1 MTTRWGI
8 AGTGRIADVVA
19 EDFAHVSD
27 GELVAIGSR
36 DADRAAEFGARHG
49 GARGLTYR
57 QLIDDPEVDAI
68 YLGTP
73 HPQHRDLALA
83 AIAAGKAVL
92 VEKAF
97 TATVAGAEQVVDAAR
112 QAGVFCMEAMWTRFQ
127 PATVKARELIADGAI
142 GEVRQVQADLGA
154 YRAYDPSD
162 RLFDPKLGGGAA
174 LDLGVYVLSIA
185 QQFLGT
191 PDKVTAHG
199 ELAPNGVDMSFGALL
214 GYADGRVGVVTAGFD
229 VASPGRAVVM
239 GSDGSIELM
248 PRFHHPTRLRVTPR
262 QGDAYEL
269 ELPASGRGY
278 AHEFNAVDE
287 YLAQGLT
294 ESPVMPLDDTLDV
307 QRMLGQVTD
316 QLGVQYEEGTVEV

>member
-19 EDFAHVSD
+19 EDLAQLPD
-27 GELVAIGSR
+27 AELVAIGSR
-36 DADRAAEFGARHG
+36 DAERATEFGARHG

-57 QLIDDPEVDAI
+57 GLMDDPEVDAV

-97 TATVAGAEQVVDAAR
+97 TATVAGAEEVVAAAR
-112 QAGVFCMEAMWTRFQ
+112 EAGVFCMEAMWTRFQ

-142 GEVRQVQADLGA
+142 GEVRQLQADLGA

-162 RLFDPKLGGGAA
+162 RLFDPKLGGGAT

-191 PDKVTAHG
+191 PQSVTAHG

-214 GYADGRVGVVTAGFD
+214 GYQGGRVGVVTAGFD
-229 VASPGRAVVM
+229 VASPGRAVIM

-262 QGDAYEL
+262 EGDAYEL
-269 ELPASGRGY
+269 DLPVTGRGY
-278 AHEFNAVDE
+278 HLEFAEVDRC
-287 YLAQGLT
+287 LADGLT
-294 ESPVMPLDDTLDV
+294 ESPVMPLDDTLAV
-307 QRMLGQVTD
+307 QRMLGEVTD
-316 QLGVQYEEGTVEV
+316 QLGVRYEEGKVDL